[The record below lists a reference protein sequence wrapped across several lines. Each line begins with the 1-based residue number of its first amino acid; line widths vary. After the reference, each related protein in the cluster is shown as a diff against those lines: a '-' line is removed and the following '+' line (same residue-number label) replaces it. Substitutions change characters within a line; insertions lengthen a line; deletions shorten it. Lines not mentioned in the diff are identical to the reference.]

1 MSRLPHFEHGLHDR
15 DTRLSDVNPAVV
27 SSLSRILRPH
37 ELWKDWAAV
46 LKDTDGE
53 YYYLMQDIW

>member
-1 MSRLPHFEHGLHDR
+1 MSRLPHFEHGLYDR

-53 YYYLMQDIW
+53 YCYLMQDIW